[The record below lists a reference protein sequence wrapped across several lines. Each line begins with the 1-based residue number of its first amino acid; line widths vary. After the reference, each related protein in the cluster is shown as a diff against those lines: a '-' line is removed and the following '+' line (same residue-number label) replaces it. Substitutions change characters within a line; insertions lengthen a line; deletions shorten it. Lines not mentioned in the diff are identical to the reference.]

1 MFSKECRKLRNF
13 SSSVAIA
20 TALHSVAVENLKL
33 TRKTLTR
40 DMQTKLYALYDIV
53 EPESNFRAYRD
64 AIDDAASPQ
73 ERDTCIIWLSFHL
86 KELRKVLESHPATVT
101 GVGDK
106 HLINFE
112 RYTKF
117 MDRIKE
123 VAHYTPPDLEIHRYE
138 GQLGFLLK
146 SLKDFSLSSDTDDE
160 QSARSH
166 ALAAQEE
173 SDYRTRKT
181 HLKQLGFRVG

>member
-1 MFSKECRKLRNF
+1 
-13 SSSVAIA
+13 
-20 TALHSVAVENLKL
+20 
-33 TRKTLTR
+33 
-40 DMQTKLYALYDIV
+40 MQTKLYSLYDIV
-53 EPESNFRAYRD
+53 EPESNFRGYRD
-64 AIDDAASPQ
+64 AINDAASPQ

-86 KELRKVLESHPATVT
+86 KELRKVLKSHPATVR
-101 GVGDK
+101 VGDK

-123 VAHYTPPDLEIHRYE
+123 VAHYAPPDLEIHRYG
-138 GQLGFLLK
+138 GQLGYLLK

-166 ALAAQEE
+166 TLAAQEE